1 MFAPGVPNVMEDF
14 KSDNV
19 YLASFVVSVYLLGYC
34 FGPLV
39 IAPLSELYGRM
50 PLYNICNVL
59 FTVFNVACAVAP
71 NMSSLIIF
79 RLFAGLAGSCPLTI
93 GAGSL
98 SDMIRQEKR
107 GGAMAAWAL
116 GPLLGPVVGPVGKYI
131 HFFFFEFP
139 LLTIYSSGWIS
150 DAGQRLAMDFLGVG
164 NSGMFDHP

>member
-1 MFAPGVPNVMEDF
+1 MFAPGVPDVMKDF

-50 PLYNICNVL
+50 PIYNVCNVL

-71 NMSSLIIF
+71 SLASLIVF

-116 GPLLGPVVGPVGKYI
+116 GPLLGPVIGPVGKDL
-131 HFFFFEFP
+131 HFFFEFL
-139 LLTIYSSGWIS
+139 LLTISSGWLS
-150 DAGQRLAMDFLGVG
+150 DAGQRLAMDLLGAG
-164 NSGMFDHP
+164 NSGMFDLP